1 MNKTGLIAKI
11 SIKYVLLNVFG
22 NISGGF
28 RVFWGISRDFAE
40 IPEFCGSTTAR
51 NIRSPDKSTN
61 HEKLLLIC
69 FLAITLTLWRPFPL
83 KFLGKSR
90 AQKREQQT
98 APPSYHFHAQTLI
111 DHLALDQSV
120 CEKSFSY
127 GKNTC
132 WGP

>member
-51 NIRSPDKSTN
+51 NIRSPEN
-61 HEKLLLIC
+61 E
-69 FLAITLTLWRPFPL
+69 AI
-83 KFLGKSR
+83 KF
-90 AQKREQQT
+90 
-98 APPSYHFHAQTLI
+98 
-111 DHLALDQSV
+111 
-120 CEKSFSY
+120 
-127 GKNTC
+127 
-132 WGP
+132 